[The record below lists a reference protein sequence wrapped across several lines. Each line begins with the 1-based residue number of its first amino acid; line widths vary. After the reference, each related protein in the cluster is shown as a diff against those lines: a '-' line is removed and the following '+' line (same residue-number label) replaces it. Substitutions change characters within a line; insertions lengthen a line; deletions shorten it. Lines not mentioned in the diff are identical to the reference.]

1 MTTKFARLFILIVLA
16 SIAACSPAPAPQ
28 PQSALPEGVVVRS
41 IDEIIAQPLEVTN
54 FANDGS
60 ATLPIQTNIPVAC
73 TIVYGTT
80 PQFGSVSLDQDM
92 DGGTHSNHN
101 PLLSGLEPETKY
113 YFRVQ
118 GVDSS
123 GVIYVS
129 DVMTFTTPPRSTT
142 EVKNL
147 ASPALGA
154 EIIGYSSAY
163 GNAAPNAAWG
173 VGNAV
178 DDNPN
183 TAWSSAGD
191 GNNAWVEIK
200 LARPARVTAVSFHS
214 RSMSDGSAI
223 TLAFTVKTDSGETF
237 GPFELPDASKPYQ
250 FDVAFEA
257 QTLRFELVETTGGNT
272 GAVDIAVFGE
282 FIE

>member
-1 MTTKFARLFILIVLA
+1 MTTKFARVFILIVLA

-28 PQSALPEGVVVRS
+28 SQSALPEGVVVRS
-41 IDEIIAQPLEVTN
+41 IDEIVAQPLEVTN

-92 DGGTHSNHN
+92 NGGTHSNHN

-129 DVMTFTTPPRSTT
+129 DVMTFTTPPRSTVET
-142 EVKNL
+142 KNL

-163 GNAAPNAAWG
+163 GNAAPDAAWG
-173 VGNAV
+173 VGNAF

-191 GNNAWVEIK
+191 GNNAWVEVK
-200 LARPARVTAVSFHS
+200 LAQHARVAAITFHS
-214 RSMSDGSAI
+214 RSMSDGTAI
-223 TLAFTVKTDSGETF
+223 ALAFTVTTDSGEVF

-257 QTLRFELVETTGGNT
+257 QTLKFELVNTTGGNT

-282 FIE
+282 FIK

>member
-1 MTTKFARLFILIVLA
+1 MMTKFARSFFALIVLA
-16 SIAACSPAPAPQ
+16 GLAACSPTSQ
-28 PQSALPEGVVVRS
+28 PTLPNGVTVRP
-41 IDEIIAQPLEVTN
+41 IDEIISQPLEVTN

-60 ATLPIQTNIPVAC
+60 AALPIHTNVPVAC
-73 TIVYGTT
+73 TIVYGRTM
-80 PQFGSVSLDQDM
+80 QFGSVSLDQDM
-92 DGGTHSNHN
+92 AGGTHSDHN
-101 PLLSGLEPETKY
+101 PLLSGLEPETQY
-113 YFRVQ
+113 YFRLQ
-118 GVDSS
+118 GVDAA

-147 ASPALGA
+147 ASPALDA
-154 EIIGYSSAY
+154 EIVGYSSAY

-173 VGNAV
+173 VGNAF

-214 RSMSDGSAI
+214 RSMSDGTAI
-223 TLAFTVKTDSGETF
+223 TLAFTVTTNTGETF

-272 GAVDIAVFGE
+272 GAVDIALFGE